1 MKMICTVCD
10 YVYELPE
17 GQTELPADFE
27 CPVCGAGPEAFKVLE
42 D

>member
-1 MKMICTVCD
+1 MKMRCTVCD
-10 YVYELPE
+10 WVYELPE

-27 CPVCGAGPEAFKVLE
+27 CELCGAGPEAFVAVE